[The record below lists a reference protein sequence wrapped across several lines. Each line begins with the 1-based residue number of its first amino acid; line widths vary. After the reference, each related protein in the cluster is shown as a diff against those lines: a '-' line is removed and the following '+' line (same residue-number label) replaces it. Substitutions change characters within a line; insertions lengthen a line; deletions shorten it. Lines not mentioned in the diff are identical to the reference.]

1 MNSDPAM
8 WPALALALL
17 GAFVDVR
24 ERRLPNWLCA
34 ALALAGGAG
43 LAISQG
49 PALLPWALLH
59 AVIALAAGM
68 ALFGIGAIGGGD
80 AKFYAAAALA
90 VPASPVAGPL
100 ALLGWTSLAG
110 LLLLIAMVIGRRVR
124 QRSVKGG
131 LLKGW
136 AVPYGAAI
144 AAGLWITLVVA

>member
-8 WPALALALL
+8 WPALALALF

-49 PALLPWALLH
+49 PALLPWGLLH

-90 VPASPVAGPL
+90 VPASPVTGPL
-100 ALLGWTSLAG
+100 ALLGWTSVAG
-110 LLLLIAMVIGRRVR
+110 LLLLVAMVVGRRGLR
-124 QRSVKGG
+124 RSGAGG
-131 LLKGW
+131 ALKGW
-136 AVPYGAAI
+136 TVPYGVAVAG
-144 AAGLWITLVVA
+144 GLWLTILRT